1 MKLRVPIPSSQYD
14 VARLRCPQFVFTCE
28 KKTTAVQKMMK
39 KCFRCFLR
47 QALKERSTSCV
58 SLELK
63 ILTCQTHG
71 GRSRRPFYLRTKCKT
86 LISVLDTEPGER
98 CDAFIATRRRDKG
111 KTAYFGHFLLQRR
124 APRIARGSRRPRQ
137 PALCLILT
145 QVQQC
150 RVGAR

>member
-63 ILTCQTHG
+63 ISTCQTHG

-98 CDAFIATRRRDKG
+98 CDAFIADETKARRRILDTSCCSG
-111 KTAYFGHFLLQRR
+111 ELHESHE
-124 APRIARGSRRPRQ
+124 APDVPGSRRS
-137 PALCLILT
+137 
-145 QVQQC
+145 V
-150 RVGAR
+150 